1 MLRMCINSLG
11 AEGDAN
17 GAKNYFRILLQFG
30 SGGATVFRSRTRA
43 SIWGIIADD
52 LMCNFQLILLIL
64 SLKHVEW
71 HKIAPFY
78 FSFQFASIL
87 SLTFHYFFCF

>member
-1 MLRMCINSLG
+1 MCINSLR

-30 SGGATVFRSRTRA
+30 IGGATVSRSRTCA
-43 SIWGIIADD
+43 SIWGIIVDD
-52 LMCNFQLILLIL
+52 FMCNFQLILLIL
-64 SLKHVEW
+64 SLKHVER
-71 HKIAPFY
+71 HKISSFY

-87 SLTFHYFFCF
+87 SVIFHYFFCL